1 MDWRNRI
8 VSDPNILLGKPRIK
22 GTRIAVELILGCFS
36 SGWSI
41 DGILEAYPHITREDV
56 LAALAYARHISSAR
70 YLIEIDE
77 PEITGICGDDDG

>member
-8 VSDPNILLGKPRIK
+8 VSDPDILLGKPRIK

-41 DGILEAYPHITREDV
+41 EDILEAYPHITREDV
-56 LAALAYARHISSAR
+56 LAALGYARHISSAR
-70 YLIEIDE
+70 YLIEIPD
-77 PEITGICGDDDG
+77 PEITGIGGDDGS

>member
-22 GTRIAVELILGCFS
+22 GTRIAVELILGWIS

-70 YLIEIDE
+70 YLIEVDN
-77 PEITGICGDDDG
+77 PEITGICDHDGG

>member
-1 MDWRNRI
+1 MDWRDRI
-8 VSDPNILLGKPRIK
+8 VSNPNILLGKPTIR
-22 GTRIAVELILGCFS
+22 GTRIAVELILGWIS

-56 LAALAYARHISSAR
+56 LAALAYARYISSAR

-77 PEITGICGDDDG
+77 PESTGICGHDDG

>member
-8 VSDPNILLGKPRIK
+8 VSNPNILLGKPTIK
-22 GTRIAVELILGCFS
+22 GTRIAVELILGWFS

-70 YLIEIDE
+70 YLIEFDD
-77 PEITGICGDDDG
+77 PEITGIDGHDEG